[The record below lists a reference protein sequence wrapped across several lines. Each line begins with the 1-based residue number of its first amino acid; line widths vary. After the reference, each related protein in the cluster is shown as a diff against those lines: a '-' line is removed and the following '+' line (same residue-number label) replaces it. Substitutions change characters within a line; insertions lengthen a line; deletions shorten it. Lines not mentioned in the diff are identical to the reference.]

1 LHVFARGAWPCT
13 PYVDGTFDADLT
25 SLVGT
30 WAHVAIAYDANDGE
44 GSWTL
49 YVEGKQIGQVKN
61 FYRPT
66 PVDYSR
72 GGDFQI
78 GSTAHP
84 LSAAV
89 DMWRVST
96 VAYASEDLLYA
107 PPAGMTILF
116 R

>member
-1 LHVFARGAWPCT
+1 
-13 PYVDGTFDADLT
+13 
-25 SLVGT
+25 
-30 WAHVAIAYDANDGE
+30 VAIAYDVSEGE

-49 YVEGKQIGQVKN
+49 SIEGKQVGTVKN

-66 PVDYSR
+66 SIDYSC
-72 GGDFQI
+72 GGDFTL
-78 GSTAHP
+78 GSTVRP

-96 VAYASEDLLYA
+96 VAYAPEDLLYA
-107 PPAGMTILF
+107 PPAGMFILF

>member
-1 LHVFARGAWPCT
+1 M
-13 PYVDGTFDADLT
+13 
-25 SLVGT
+25 
-30 WAHVAIAYDANDGE
+30 AIAYDANDGE

-49 YVEGKQIGQVKN
+49 YVEGKQVGQVKN

-66 PVDYSR
+66 PIDYSR
-72 GGDFQI
+72 GGDFTL

-96 VAYASEDLLYA
+96 VAYAPEDLLYA
-107 PPAGMTILF
+107 PPDGMMILF